1 MSDKSILFSDVSQ
14 TLKEQTITELL
25 EENKKNTINK
35 ELNGIKVKINTQ
47 PNNNGEELD
56 GIIVKLYEHKAIV
69 LCKESNKISI
79 KSVFYGNITVC
90 DQIVSQWF

>member
-1 MSDKSILFSDVSQ
+1 MSDKSILFSAVSQ
-14 TLKEQTITELL
+14 TLKEKTITELL

-47 PNNNGEELD
+47 ANNGEELD